1 MKNPT
6 ELTKEAKLNLI
17 YRHTS
22 RDYKNNAKGDDRAIL
37 VLRAGGTHLV
47 PLIALTDAEIEDKL
61 TYALYKED
69 KKRTEPAYY
78 AYNES
83 GMRNGSA
90 YRVAA
95 RGMFAHYINGDYVG
109 MVVEL
114 PNMDMVP
121 FTKKEAKTLLPVVM
135 GGKA

>member
-6 ELTKEAKLNLI
+6 ELTKADKLNLI
-17 YRHTS
+17 YRHTH
-22 RDYKNNAKGDDRAIL
+22 RDFKSGKKGEGRNIL
-37 VLRAGGTHLV
+37 MLTIHGTTLV
-47 PLIALTDAEIEDKL
+47 PITALTDKEIEDKL
-61 TYALYKED
+61 PYALKKEAD
-69 KKRTEPAYY
+69 KHSAPAYY

-90 YRVAA
+90 YRVAG
-95 RGMFAHYINGDYVG
+95 RGYFAHYINGDYVG
-109 MVVEL
+109 KVVEI
-114 PNMDMVP
+114 PNEMIP